1 MPPRYDADH
10 TSRARY
16 HPRMPA
22 KTLADFLRAGA
33 MFAGVPAEEIVRL
46 AAVAREDRYAPRD
59 YLFTEGDA
67 PAWFWLVRSGRV
79 KIVRQSRGGK
89 EVVLEL
95 VGPGEPFGGVAA
107 LEGRPYPASAQALET
122 TTVVR
127 IPPEPIAALA
137 RRHPAIVSELMRM
150 LGQRLRGAHDS
161 VRSLATDPIEIRLAA
176 RLIRLAEEEG
186 VPDARGIVLPFRLT
200 RQTLADMTGT
210 TVETTIRIVSRWLK
224 KGVLDE
230 QDGRLIVPSVE
241 VLRELDNP
249 EAR

>member
-22 KTLADFLRAGA
+22 KTLADFLKAGA
-33 MFAGVPAEEIVRL
+33 MFAGVPAEEILKL

-161 VRSLATDPIEIRLAA
+161 VRSLATDPIEIRDRKST
-176 RLIRLAEEEG
+176 RLNSCH
-186 VPDARGIVLPFRLT
+186 V
-200 RQTLADMTGT
+200 
-210 TVETTIRIVSRWLK
+210 RISYAVFCL
-224 KGVLDE
+224 
-230 QDGRLIVPSVE
+230 
-241 VLRELDNP
+241 
-249 EAR
+249 